1 MNIFTEVPGPLP
13 NTDTTKARQLT
24 TNMIPIL
31 TTAGLTPSSHPL
43 LAMYRLHLELLVG
56 CFKDGMS
63 QRVLDDA
70 IRSAAKYSA
79 GLSNILPRGHPVRG
93 VGIAELGKLLAVDE
107 PSPANFSQRPTA
119 VSAFP
124 PSGPARLKLA
134 HETLVRA
141 LEELTISFGKSNGG
155 GEVGK
160 EVRETILRLEKELGI
175 WTQGIRNVLADT
187 RTARS

>member
-1 MNIFTEVPGPLP
+1 
-13 NTDTTKARQLT
+13 
-24 TNMIPIL
+24 
-31 TTAGLTPSSHPL
+31 
-43 LAMYRLHLELLVG
+43 MYRLHLELLVG
-56 CFKDGMS
+56 CFRDGMS

-79 GLSNILPRGHPVRG
+79 GLSNILPHGHPVRG

-107 PSPANFSQRPTA
+107 PSPTNSSQSPTA
-119 VSAFP
+119 ASAFP

-141 LEELTISFGKSNGG
+141 LEELRIGFGKSNGG

-160 EVRETILRLEKELGI
+160 EVRETILGLEKELGI

-187 RTARS
+187 RAARS